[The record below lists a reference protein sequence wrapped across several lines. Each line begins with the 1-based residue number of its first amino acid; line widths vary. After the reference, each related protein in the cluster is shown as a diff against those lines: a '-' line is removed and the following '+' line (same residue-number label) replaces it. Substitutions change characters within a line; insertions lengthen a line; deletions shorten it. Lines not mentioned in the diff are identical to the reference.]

1 MEPQTQRLCPRP
13 QEEGSYPSLHHADTA
28 PPKAPSLH
36 SHGPPADLVGSPPPP
51 PLSPRP
57 CDHIDGELTP
67 SGAKNS
73 STPIHQAFYPPSMEP
88 CLMPQKGSTEEPQ
101 PDSAAYPSNYNET
114 FEPTVFIGSAINP
127 REDSTHN
134 PWKYFNLPRKKTSNF
149 LTPQLPVDKIRDD
162 SSGGSE
168 TVVSVT
174 E

>member
-1 MEPQTQRLCPRP
+1 MEPQSQRLCPRP

-36 SHGPPADLVGSPPPP
+36 AHDPPADLVGSPPPP

-67 SGAKNS
+67 GGAKNS
-73 STPIHQAFYPPSMEP
+73 STPIHQAFYPPSVEP
-88 CLMPQKGSTEEPQ
+88 CLMPQKSSTEEPQ